1 MASNILSQLEQFY
14 QDEPEDPFNVYALA
28 LEYQKHDQAKA
39 CKLFDELLKKH
50 PLYIPSY
57 YHAAKLFETLGLRDK
72 VISTYETGI
81 SRAKEANDLKTAR
94 ELKSAYDEFMFE

>member
-1 MASNILSQLEQFY
+1 MSSNLLSQLEKFY
-14 QDEPEDPFNVYALA
+14 NEEPGDPFNVYALA

-39 CKLFDELLKKH
+39 CELFDELLIKH
-50 PLYIPSY
+50 PSYIPSY

-72 VISTYETGI
+72 AIKTFQTGI
-81 SRAKEANDLKTAR
+81 MKAKEANDLKTAR